1 MLMIPFA
8 FTALVG
14 YYYWRRSGIAR
25 GYVFL
30 CSMWPCLASDA
41 DRGICRTIR
50 LPGGADTRGPLY
62 SSTGSN
68 WVDTLASVPV
78 YLVGLAGIAF
88 DWVAS
93 KVDATSDGWRARRG
107 YRDIPVDEDAQVLR
121 FEDED

>member
-1 MLMIPFA
+1 MIPFA

-25 GYVFL
+25 GCVLLSSFL
-30 CSMWPCLASDA
+30 EPDA
-41 DRGICRTIR
+41 DIVIYRTIR

-62 SSTGSN
+62 SSGGSD
-68 WVDTLASVPV
+68 WLDTLASIPV
-78 YLVGLAGIAF
+78 YLVGLGGIAF

-93 KVDATSDGWRARRG
+93 KVDSTSDGWRARRG

-121 FEDED
+121 FEDEE